1 MVEPCWN
8 HSLMTLLV
16 SFYVIPATAF
26 SYQPRPSPGDPRG
39 RKARPLGTPS
49 LVQTGRKTSRNVV
62 FPETSPEKCLTFKD
76 VYIILFMF
84 FVLIFASKPMAGIPK
99 KNGRSQGSM
108 ISSNNIRQLRLKRSP
123 TAWTMPIGERSGAT
137 EKTTLQRVAVGWSN
151 WTPLDLEQPHWDLEF
166 FPVHSDEWHVATRRN
181 AEMHHVLMTHPV
193 SNFAAWY
200 LSWNVEL
207 QTALCK
213 EGNEHRRDKCLYKSQ
228 MSCKGWVPINVEP

>member
-1 MVEPCWN
+1 
-8 HSLMTLLV
+8 MTLLV

-99 KNGRSQGSM
+99 K
-108 ISSNNIRQLRLKRSP
+108 
-123 TAWTMPIGERSGAT
+123 T
-137 EKTTLQRVAVGWSN
+137 EEAKVR
-151 WTPLDLEQPHWDLEF
+151 
-166 FPVHSDEWHVATRRN
+166 
-181 AEMHHVLMTHPV
+181 
-193 SNFAAWY
+193 
-200 LSWNVEL
+200 
-207 QTALCK
+207 
-213 EGNEHRRDKCLYKSQ
+213 
-228 MSCKGWVPINVEP
+228 